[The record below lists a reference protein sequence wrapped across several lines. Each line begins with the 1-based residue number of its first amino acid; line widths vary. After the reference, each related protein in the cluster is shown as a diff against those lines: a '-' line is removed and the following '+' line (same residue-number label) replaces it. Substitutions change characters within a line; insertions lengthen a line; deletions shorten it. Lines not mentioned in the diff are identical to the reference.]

1 MPMNFTL
8 KNIPDEVYRR
18 LKDSARLH
26 RRSMN
31 SEAIVCLETVLHP
44 TRLGPE
50 TRLVRARQIR
60 ASLSGEFPA
69 ADVDTFKKAGRP

>member
-1 MPMNFTL
+1 MPMNLTL

-18 LKDSARLH
+18 LKDSARIH

-50 TRLVRARQIR
+50 ARLERARRIR
-60 ASLSGEFPA
+60 TGLKGDFPA
-69 ADVDTFKKAGRP
+69 AHVDELKKAGRP